1 MKNIKEKEV
10 LKLKLKLKCEGCVI
24 NKTCLEHGAK
34 EVCMKVING
43 DFISN
48 TGLYENHSTPAVQK
62 RLGTNEYKDLKD
74 MELVYRYKFLFDQ
87 WAVEELIKRSDK
99 TLHHYLNA
107 NYSNPYISMED
118 VHEVFNTLSFELLD
132 KYRDD
137 NGCSYNSFLSFAMK
151 RALIRVADK
160 NKKRFANLTGDKD
173 LVISDDRS
181 YVNPEKALMLSEDFK
196 YAKKIYNTLSNI
208 QKVLL
213 DNRICR
219 TKSYDDIG
227 KLFNI
232 SSNTVYSEARKLT
245 RILKK
250 HKTK

>member
-1 MKNIKEKEV
+1 MKKKEV
-10 LKLKLKLKCEGCVI
+10 LKLKCEGCVI
-24 NKTCLEHGAK
+24 SKNCLEHGTK
-34 EVCMKVING
+34 GICSKVKNG
-43 DFISN
+43 EFVSS
-48 TGLYENHSTPAVQK
+48 TGLYENYSIPAVQK
-62 RLGTNEYKDLKD
+62 RLGTNEYKNLKD

-99 TLHHYLNA
+99 TLYHYLSA
-107 NYSNPYISMED
+107 NYNNPYISIED
-118 VHEVFNTLSFELLD
+118 VHEVFNTLVFELLD

-137 NGCSYNSFLSFAMK
+137 NGCSYNSFLSFSMK
-151 RALIRVADK
+151 RALIRVSDK
-160 NKKRFANLTGDKD
+160 NKKKNTDLIGDKEWN
-173 LVISDDRS
+173 ISDDRS
-181 YVNPEKALMLSEDFK
+181 YANPEKALMLREDFK
-196 YAKKIYNTLSNI
+196 YAKKIYSTLSDI

-232 SSNTVYSEARKLT
+232 SPNSVYSEARKLT

-250 HKTK
+250 HRAN